1 MQPVDLAQQ
10 LIGFDSISSKSNAR
24 VAAQM
29 RGWLERLGFE
39 VEQLEF
45 VDPQG
50 ELKVSLVAKRGPGTG
65 GIAYFCH
72 NDVVPVDD
80 WNAAAGGPFS
90 GAVSGGKLWGRG
102 ACDMKGSAAAA
113 LAAIARLP
121 AAEQQSPIY
130 FVATSDE
137 EHGMHGARLVSQQSK
152 LFAEMVAHGTVGIIG
167 EPTQLQVVNSHKGT
181 CNLTVTSRG
190 RAAHSSTADG
200 LNANWQLID
209 FLSYIKQVQLRCET
223 EARLQ
228 NEQFQPPTL
237 SLNLVITNRPAAA
250 NITVGAA
257 SCQVFLRPM
266 PQVAWEELVEEIIQT
281 TNRLGLELAP
291 VSKLPPVFTPADRP
305 FVQTALRL
313 VNAAQVGTQLG
324 TVSYATDGCWFT
336 RMHDLIVLGPGSI
349 EQAHRPD
356 EWIAIDQLEQ
366 GVDVFQRFFMH
377 YAFPANSP
385 IHSQPLQG
393 SAKDDLEHAAIPAQP
408 TVIFRRATLD
418 DLAAVN
424 GLLGPFV
431 TARKLL
437 KRTQAEMELLVP
449 SGFVAS
455 VGDRIVGFS
464 AVEIYSRKL
473 AEIQCLAVAT
483 GYQGH
488 GIGSELVRRCVD
500 LARER
505 GVMEVLAISSSDTF
519 LQKLGFNYSLPDQKR
534 ALFCQLR
541 SRDQMFGSDGDD
553 GSLP

>member
-1 MQPVDLAQQ
+1 MQPIALAQQ
-10 LIGFDSISSKSNAR
+10 LIAFDSISSKSNGPI
-24 VAAQM
+24 AALM
-29 RGWLERLGFE
+29 RSWLERLDFE

-45 VDPQG
+45 VDPNG
-50 ELKVSLVAKRGPGTG
+50 ELKVSLVAKRGSGTG

-90 GAVSGGKLWGRG
+90 GAVSDGKLWGRG

-113 LAAIARLP
+113 LAAIARIP
-121 AAEQQSPIY
+121 AAAQSAPIY

-137 EHGMHGARLVSQQSK
+137 EHGMHGARLVAQQSK
-152 LFAEMVAHGTVGIIG
+152 LFAEMVSQGTVGIIG
-167 EPTQLQVVNSHKGT
+167 EPTELQVVNAHKGG

-209 FLSYIKQVQLRCET
+209 FLSYIKQVQSRCET
-223 EARLQ
+223 EARLLNQ
-228 NEQFQPPTL
+228 QFEPPTL
-237 SLNLVITNRPAAA
+237 SLNLVISNRPAAA
-250 NITVGAA
+250 NITVGIA

-266 PQVAWEELVEEIIQT
+266 PDVAWEELVDEISQT
-281 TNRLGLELAP
+281 AKAMGLEVAP
-291 VSKLPPVFTPADRP
+291 VTKLPPVYTSRERP
-305 FVQTALRL
+305 FVQTALQL
-313 VNAAQVGTQLG
+313 VEAHRPGQQLG

-336 RMHDLIVLGPGSI
+336 RLHDLIVLGPGSI

-356 EWIAIDQLEQ
+356 EWISLDQLEQ
-366 GVDVFQRFFMH
+366 GVEVFHRFFGH
-377 YAFPANSP
+377 YALPANSAARLQP
-385 IHSQPLQG
+385 FDWSTNQDLPNSQVSP
-393 SAKDDLEHAAIPAQP
+393 QP
-408 TVIFRRATLD
+408 TVVFRRATLD
-418 DLAAVN
+418 DLDNVN

-431 TARKLL
+431 NARKLL

-449 SGFVAS
+449 SGFVAL
-455 VGDRIVGFS
+455 VDEQLVGFS
-464 AVEIYSRKL
+464 AIEIYSRKL

-488 GIGSELVRRCVD
+488 GIGSELVRRCVE

-505 GVMEVLAISSSDTF
+505 GVMEVLAISSSANF

-541 SRDQMFGSDGDD
+541 SRDEMFGSNGTDNT
-553 GSLP
+553 